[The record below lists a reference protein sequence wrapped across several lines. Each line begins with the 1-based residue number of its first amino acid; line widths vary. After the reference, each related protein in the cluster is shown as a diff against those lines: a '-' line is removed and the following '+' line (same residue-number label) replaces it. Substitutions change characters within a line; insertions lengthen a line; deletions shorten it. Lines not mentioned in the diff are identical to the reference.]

1 MSLQIAKW
9 GNSLAVRLPISLV
22 RQAGLHAGQN
32 IDVQLTEHGGLLLQP
47 IQTQKKIS
55 ARQAKGLLANAPRVS
70 EPEPEDV
77 EFLAAIAEHDQQSMT

>member
-9 GNSLAVRLPISLV
+9 GNSLAVRLPVSLV
-22 RQAGLHAGQN
+22 RQAGLQAGQA

-47 IQTQKKIS
+47 IQTQKKIT
-55 ARQAKGLLANAPRVS
+55 ARQAKGLLANVPRVS

-77 EFLAAIAEHDQQSMT
+77 EFLAAIEAHDRQSMT